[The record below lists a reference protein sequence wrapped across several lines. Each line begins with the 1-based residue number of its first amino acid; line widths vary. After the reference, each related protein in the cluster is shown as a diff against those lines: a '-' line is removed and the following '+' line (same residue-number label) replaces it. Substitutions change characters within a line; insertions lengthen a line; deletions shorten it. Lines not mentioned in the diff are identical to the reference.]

1 MGRLKLIYPPDSG
14 VRRAEEYGLGE
25 LVKGV
30 HVDLTVAE
38 RTRRVVLTEAGL
50 ARYTALCEGQRA
62 AQAEMA

>member
-1 MGRLKLIYPPDSG
+1 M
-14 VRRAEEYGLGE
+14 RRAEEYGLGE